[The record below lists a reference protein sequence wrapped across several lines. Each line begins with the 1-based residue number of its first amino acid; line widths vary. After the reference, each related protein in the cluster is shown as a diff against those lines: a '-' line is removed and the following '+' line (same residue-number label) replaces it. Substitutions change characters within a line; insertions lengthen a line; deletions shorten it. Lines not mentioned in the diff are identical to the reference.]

1 MLSLPRVL
9 MPWALVYRLV
19 SDKYEASELVTA
31 AAAAGAAG
39 TATATAA
46 VAAAAASAAASTTA
60 AAAVAAATAAGAAT
74 ASAAAAAAFTRAGLV
89 DNQGAS
95 ADIAAIDGGD
105 CLLRFVFGRHFDEPK
120 AASFAGVAVGDDL
133 RGSDVAGFGEQLME
147 LLVGGLIAQIADIEF
162 GCHNREWLLS
172 SKAPIRKE

>member
-1 MLSLPRVL
+1 

-31 AAAAGAAG
+31 AATAGAAG

-60 AAAVAAATAAGAAT
+60 AAAVAAATAAT